1 MTSTFG
7 AVCAQGLPGAPVL
20 DALPLGI
27 EWDALFDRAVDERAV
42 SFLACAVSEG
52 LIVGTQDQEEQL
64 CAGHEAA
71 MRSCV
76 WLERWTREVAGI
88 LKNASIEMRVLK
100 GPAVASLDY
109 PDPAWRSFG
118 DIDVLV
124 SSAQYDDAI
133 RVLLDVGGRRRSQ
146 EVRAGFD
153 RRFGKGACVT
163 LPNGVQ
169 VDVHRTLA
177 SGPFGL
183 TVDLDELFR
192 SSAVLNL
199 AGEAIPVLSRELRL
213 VHACY
218 HAALGDATP
227 RVVALRDV
235 AQMLESN
242 ELDFDEVRRIG
253 KRWRAE
259 IVLARAISLA
269 WDALQLA
276 ATPASEWA
284 TAYVGDR
291 FERRALSAYLG
302 ADRSYARQMLA
313 GLPAVSGLPAKILY
327 VRSLVFVDSAYAQRH
342 GGGFGRR
349 VQRAWKVRSRR
360 EPVA

>member
-7 AVCAQGLPGAPVL
+7 AVCAQGLAGAPVL
-20 DALPLGI
+20 NALPFGS
-27 EWDALFDRAVDERAV
+27 EWDTLFDRAVDERAV
-42 SFLACAVSEG
+42 SMFACAAAEG
-52 LIVGTQDQEEQL
+52 SILVTPTQDEQL
-64 CAGHEAA
+64 LVGHEEA

-76 WLERWTREVAGI
+76 LLERWSLEVANWFATAG
-88 LKNASIEMRVLK
+88 IEMRLLK
-100 GPAVASLDY
+100 GPAVAHLDY
-109 PDPAWRSFG
+109 PDPAWRAFG

-124 SSAQYDDAI
+124 RSAQYDDAMG
-133 RVLLDVGGRRRSQ
+133 VLLAAGGRRRSQ

-192 SSAVLNL
+192 NSEVLYL
-199 AGEAIPVLSRELRL
+199 AGEAISVLSRELRL
-213 VHACY
+213 VHACF

-227 RVVALRDV
+227 RAVALRDV
-235 AQMLESN
+235 AQMLESS
-242 ELDFDEVRRIG
+242 ELDFDEVRRIA

-259 IVLARAISLA
+259 IVLARAISLT
-269 WDALQLA
+269 WDALSLPV
-276 ATPASEWA
+276 TPVTEWA
-284 TAYVGDR
+284 VQYRGDR
-291 FERRALSAYLG
+291 FERRALSAYVG
-302 ADRSYARQMLA
+302 TDRSYARQMLA
-313 GLPAVSGLPAKILY
+313 GLPAVSGLPAKISY
-327 VRSLVFVDSAYAQRH
+327 IRSLVFVDPAYARRH
-342 GGGFGRR
+342 GGGIGRR
-349 VQRAWKVRSRR
+349 VQRAWNVRSRR

>member
-20 DALPLGI
+20 DALPLGS
-27 EWDALFDRAVDERAV
+27 EWDTLFDRAVDERAV
-42 SFLACAVSEG
+42 SIFACAVAEG
-52 LIVGTQDQEEQL
+52 SISVTPTQDEQL
-64 CAGHEAA
+64 RVSHEEA

-76 WLERWTREVAGI
+76 LLERWSLDVARWFTIAG
-88 LKNASIEMRVLK
+88 IEMRLLK
-100 GPAVASLDY
+100 GPAVAHLDY
-109 PDPAWRSFG
+109 PDPAWRAFG

-124 SSAQYDDAI
+124 PSAQYDDAI
-133 RVLLDVGGRRRSQ
+133 RVLLEVGGRRRSQ
-146 EVRAGFD
+146 EVRPGFD

-163 LPNGVQ
+163 LPNGIQ

-192 SSAVLNL
+192 NSVVLNL
-199 AGEAIPVLSRELRL
+199 AGEAISVLSRELRL

-218 HAALGDATP
+218 HAALGDAAP
-227 RVVALRDV
+227 RAVALRDV
-235 AQMLESN
+235 AQMLLSN
-242 ELDFDEVRRIG
+242 ELDFDEVRRIA

-259 IVLARAISLA
+259 IVLARAISLT
-269 WDALQLA
+269 WDELRRPPTPVANWA
-276 ATPASEWA
+276 AQ
-284 TAYVGDR
+284 YRGDR
-291 FERRALSAYLG
+291 FERRALSAYVG
-302 ADRSYARQMLA
+302 SERSYARQMLA
-313 GLPAVSGLPAKILY
+313 GLPAVSGLPAKIAY
-327 VRSLVFVDSAYAQRH
+327 VRSLVFVDPVYAQRH

-349 VQRAWKVRSRR
+349 VQRAWNVRNRR

>member
-1 MTSTFG
+1 MTLTFG
-7 AVCAQGLPGAPVL
+7 LACAQGLPGAPVF
-20 DALPLGI
+20 DAFPLGL

-42 SFLACAVSEG
+42 SLLACAVAEG
-52 LIVGTQDQEEQL
+52 LICATPAQAEQL
-64 CAGHEAA
+64 GIGHEAA

-76 WLERWTREVAGI
+76 WLERWTLEVVQLFAD
-88 LKNASIEMRVLK
+88 AAIEVRLLK
-100 GPAVASLDY
+100 GPAVAHLDY
-109 PDPAWRSFG
+109 PDPAWRAFG

-124 SSAQYDDAI
+124 PSAQYDDAI
-133 RVLLDVGGRRRSQ
+133 RLLLAVGGRRRSQ
-146 EVRAGFD
+146 EVRPGFD

-163 LPNGVQ
+163 LLNGVQ

-183 TVDLDELFR
+183 TVDLGELFR
-192 SSAVLNL
+192 RSEVVTL
-199 AGEAIPVLSRELRL
+199 ADRPVPVLSRELRL

-218 HAALGDATP
+218 HAALGDTTP

-235 AQMLESN
+235 AQMLGST

-259 IVLARAISLA
+259 IVLARAISLT

-276 ATPASEWA
+276 ATPVSEWA
-284 TAYVGDR
+284 TAFSGDR
-291 FERRALSAYLG
+291 FERSALSAYVG

-313 GLPAVSGLPAKILY
+313 GLPAVSGLRAKIFY
-327 VRSLVFVDSAYAQRH
+327 IRSLVFVDATYAARH

-349 VQRAWKVRSRR
+349 VQRAWNVRTGR
-360 EPVA
+360 ERVA